1 MKLFVYTDGASRGNP
16 GKGAS
21 GYLILDATH
30 KVLAHHAFANG
41 TCTNNV
47 AEYKAI
53 IAALKKALDMGC
65 DHVVLSS
72 DSKLAI
78 NQLSENYKVKD
89 KALKQ
94 LSSEAKVLL
103 ARFAKRELLN
113 VPREN
118 RYVSAVDKELN
129 ELLDADGKQTR
140 SQTKL

>member
-1 MKLFVYTDGASRGNP
+1 MKLHAYTDGAARGNP

-21 GYLILDATH
+21 GYLIADAQH

-53 IAALKKALDMGC
+53 IAALKKALEMGC
-65 DHVVLSS
+65 DRIVLSS
-72 DSKLAI
+72 DSRLAI
-78 NQLSENYKVKD
+78 NQLSGNYKVKD
-89 KALKQ
+89 RVLKQ
-94 LSSEAKVLL
+94 LSREAMGLL
-103 ARFAKRELLN
+103 ARFGKYELLN

-129 ELLDADGKQTR
+129 ELLDAAEKNA
-140 SQTKL
+140 SEQTKL

>member
-1 MKLFVYTDGASRGNP
+1 MKVLAYTDGASRGNP

-21 GYLILDATH
+21 GYLITDPSH
-30 KVLAHHAFANG
+30 KPLAHQAFANG
-41 TCTNNV
+41 VCTNNV

-53 IAALKKALDMGC
+53 IAALKKALSMGC
-65 DHVVLSS
+65 GHVVLSS

-78 NQLSENYKVKD
+78 NQLSGAYKVKD

-94 LSSEAKVLL
+94 LNSEAKGLL
-103 ARFAKRELLN
+103 TKFETYELLN

-129 ELLDADGKQTR
+129 ELLDADEKPIK